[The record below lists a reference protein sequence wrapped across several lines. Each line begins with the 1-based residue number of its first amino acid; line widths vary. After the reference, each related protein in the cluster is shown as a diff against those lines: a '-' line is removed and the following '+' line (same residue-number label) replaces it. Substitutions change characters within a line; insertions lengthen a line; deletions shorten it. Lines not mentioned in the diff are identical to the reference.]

1 MNITILGAG
10 AVGGFLGAKL
20 QNSGNDVTFLVRKN
34 RYEQLAREGLKI
46 QSMGQNIRLSVKA
59 VTDDSEIG
67 HSDALIVAVKNFG
80 LNEAIK
86 SIKNLSQEG
95 AAVVSFLNGIDQ
107 MEEIRRFVPDERIA
121 GGVLHLQASFD
132 GEKIVQQGLEPAV
145 ILGSPS
151 SKPQSAVH
159 SLYEA
164 FAKSGLKTSVS
175 DDILVDMWKKYIFI
189 TILSSLTGVCRAP
202 IGPILRNQNTYSLF
216 EEITSEV
223 VQVSKA
229 VLPHATALSVS
240 QALNQIK
247 NLPETMTASMARDVE
262 RGLPTE
268 VEYIQGY
275 LVKKAQDLGLSVPTL
290 TFCYKVLKLREN
302 GLVTV
307 P

>member
-1 MNITILGAG
+1 MNITIIGAG

-34 RYEQLAREGLKI
+34 RYEQLAREGLRI

-59 VTDDSEIG
+59 VTDDSEIN

-80 LNEAIK
+80 LNDVIK
-86 SIKNLSQEG
+86 SIKNLSQRG
-95 AAVVSFLNGIDQ
+95 AAVVSFLNGIEQ
-107 MEEIRRFVPDERIA
+107 IEEIRRFVPDERIA
-121 GGVLHLQASFD
+121 GGVLHVQASFD

-151 SKPQSAVH
+151 RKPQSAVQ

-175 DDILVDMWKKYIFI
+175 DDILVDMWKKYAFI
-189 TILSSLTGVCRAP
+189 TILSSLTGACRSP

-216 EEITSEV
+216 EEITAEV
-223 VQVSKA
+223 VLVAKTILSD
-229 VLPHATALSVS
+229 TTLSVS
-240 QALNQIK
+240 QTLNQIRS
-247 NLPETMTASMARDVE
+247 LPESMTASMARDME

-275 LVKKAQDLGLSVPTL
+275 LVKKAQELRLSVPTL

-302 GLVTV
+302 GPVTV
-307 P
+307 S